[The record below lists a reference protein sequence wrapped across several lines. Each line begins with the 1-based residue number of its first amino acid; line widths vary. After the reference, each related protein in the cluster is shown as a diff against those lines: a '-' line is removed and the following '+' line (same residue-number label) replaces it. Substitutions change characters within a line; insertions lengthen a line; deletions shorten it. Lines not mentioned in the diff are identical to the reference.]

1 MLEMLTG
8 MMGEAIDSVLEFI
21 DNPYTMIA
29 DLVFHADQY
38 IEKSL
43 GVNGLN
49 KLSDYLLMTG
59 YLLIIIKFLR
69 KILGQYI
76 LQMEG
81 DVDVPPSALLERFV
95 KAIIVAVGFRLAYE
109 WGTEIG
115 MDIIEN
121 SLSALSGVREVS
133 LTDAVKT
140 YMSGGFFLSAT
151 ALAFVVMYFLLY
163 LQFIRAGLEVL
174 ILRLGVSWACI
185 GILESDEELFK
196 TYIQSF
202 FHSFFTVLVQLVL
215 LKLALALLFRG
226 QGIWAL
232 ATMGITLSTP
242 RFLQKFMIVSRG
254 EGGLMSKAYYA
265 GSMARSLW
273 SVVKR

>member
-8 MMGEAIDSVLEFI
+8 MMGEAIESVLEFI

-109 WGTEIG
+109 WGTRSVFNRCGQNVHERWLFPISNRPG
-115 MDIIEN
+115 VCRYVLFTLFAIY
-121 SLSALSGVREVS
+121 SG
-133 LTDAVKT
+133 
-140 YMSGGFFLSAT
+140 
-151 ALAFVVMYFLLY
+151 
-163 LQFIRAGLEVL
+163 
-174 ILRLGVSWACI
+174 
-185 GILESDEELFK
+185 
-196 TYIQSF
+196 
-202 FHSFFTVLVQLVL
+202 
-215 LKLALALLFRG
+215 
-226 QGIWAL
+226 
-232 ATMGITLSTP
+232 
-242 RFLQKFMIVSRG
+242 
-254 EGGLMSKAYYA
+254 
-265 GSMARSLW
+265 W
-273 SVVKR
+273 S